1 MPDSGQTTWG
11 KMVNK
16 DKTYSVVEET
26 NIKKVIAQIQW
37 EMTTMINVMK

>member
-1 MPDSGQTTWG
+1 MPDSGQTTWD

-16 DKTYSVVEET
+16 DKTCSLVEEK
-26 NIKKVIAQIQW
+26 NIKEVIAQIQW